1 MSKKNWII
9 LLVVV
14 LVIATSLFLY
24 LRPIKAKDFILDKE
38 GNVEV
43 LIKDEWVE
51 ATETEYKKL
60 LAVKTNTGIA
70 TLRSFKSSIINMED
84 NSEIK
89 LNRDNNYFIVNVT
102 GKTKHKFLSLNEISN
117 YKLLTSAVDFEAE
130 KSSFVLN
137 SYRDRTEFILIEGL
151 TSFEE
156 ISPEPLEKII
166 FYTNGSFEYGNLSV
180 EENKEILNYTKET
193 LNNMKDLRKDLIS
206 EYNNVVKTIQ
216 SMTGTTDEDL
226 EKTLLDVDEGKVDQE
241 DLIDKSPISLPKAI
255 EDLKSL
261 NDEIK
266 SQQELIKTL
275 EGSLI

>member
-1 MSKKNWII
+1 MNKKNWII
-9 LLVVV
+9 VLVVV

-24 LRPIKAKDFILDKE
+24 LRPTKAKDFILDKE

-60 LAVKTNTGIA
+60 LGVKTNTGIA

-89 LNRDNNYFIVNVT
+89 LNRDDNYLIINVT
-102 GKTKHKFLSLNEISN
+102 GKTKHKFLSLNGVSK
-117 YKLLTSAVDFEAE
+117 YKLVTSAVDFEAE

-193 LNNMKDLRKDLIS
+193 LNNMKYLRNDLIS
-206 EYNNVVKTIQ
+206 EYNNVVNTIQ
-216 SMTGTTDEDL
+216 TMTGTTDEDL
-226 EKTLLDVDEGKVDQE
+226 EQTLIDVDAGVVDQQ
-241 DLIDKSPISLPKAI
+241 DLIDKSPISLPDAI
-255 EDLKSL
+255 TDLTTL
-261 NDEIK
+261 NNQIK
-266 SQQELIKTL
+266 EQQNLVNELENMTV
-275 EGSLI
+275 